1 MSILGRKVPGAAL
14 VAVAVL
20 LSAAA
25 AMIPVVAPAAPR
37 EIHLVAR
44 GMAFYLESDPSTPN
58 PTLTV
63 RAGERVRVVVRNE
76 ERGIRHDFAVPALE
90 AALDPLD
97 WREAGSL
104 TIEVP
109 EEPGTYA
116 YTCRPHRLM
125 MQGVLRVTPSRQA
138 ASRWRGAAPLADRR
152 LGPPP
157 RRRMHVGELATAL
170 SVLGGDG
177 GQFVEDATAVA

>member
-14 VAVAVL
+14 VAAAVL

-25 AMIPVVAPAAPR
+25 AMIPVVAPAPR

-104 TIEVP
+104 TIQVP

-125 MQGVLRVTPSRQA
+125 MQGVLRVAPWRQA
-138 ASRWRGAAPLADRR
+138 ASRSRGA
-152 LGPPP
+152 P
-157 RRRMHVGELATAL
+157 R
-170 SVLGGDG
+170 
-177 GQFVEDATAVA
+177 